1 MIDIDYHI
9 GGAVGSAK
17 ATATQ
22 SRGKAE
28 TERPSLDPAVT
39 ALLDHIAEDLAREY
53 VRLMERAADAGSHER
68 LPSADGDQEAT
79 HASRDLRP
87 LQLGEPAP
95 REH

>member
-1 MIDIDYHI
+1 MR
-9 GGAVGSAK
+9 SAK

-22 SRGKAE
+22 SRGRTE
-28 TERPSLDPAVT
+28 TERPSLDPGVT

-53 VRLMERAADAGSHER
+53 VRLMEHAATASSHDG
-68 LPSADGDQEAT
+68 LPSFDDDQEAS
-79 HASRDLRP
+79 HASRDLCP

>member
-22 SRGKAE
+22 SRGRSE

-53 VRLMERAADAGSHER
+53 VRLMERSATVSSHDG
-68 LPSADGDQEAT
+68 LPSPDHDQEAS

-95 REH
+95 GEH